1 MPNSYDVAIAV
12 LLGIGGAGCSTAGS
26 AERTD
31 TPRELVVRAADYS
44 FSAPDTIPAGL
55 TSVRLENDGHEMH
68 HVQLMRIADGYTI
81 EDLRASA
88 ASGIL
93 IPAWA
98 TPIGGPNA
106 SSPKN

>member
-12 LLGIGGAGCSTAGS
+12 VLGIAGAGCSTAGS
-26 AERTD
+26 AERPD
-31 TPRELVVRAADYS
+31 TPRELVVRAVDYS

-55 TSVRLENDGHEMH
+55 TSIRLENAGHEMH
-68 HVQLMRIADGYTI
+68 HVQLMRIADGHTI

-93 IPAWA
+93 IPAWV
-98 TPIGGPNA
+98 TPIGGP
-106 SSPKN
+106 